1 MKATEI
7 RYRLTKTGALVLALW
22 TVCFG
27 QAVSSELQTHESIRE
42 AARNHVLGDIRNSD
56 GKITATASQLD
67 RRLKLA
73 ACSQPLKT
81 FLPNGRKNESR
92 WTVGVRC
99 SGKREWTLYVSVTVS
114 TLKHVLIANRE
125 LLKGTIITASDL
137 KTEERDI
144 ARLHRG
150 YLERAEQAVGK
161 ELKRTLHEGDVV
173 APTRIVSPDT
183 IKRGSQVTIL
193 ASVGSIRVRMNGK
206 ALGKGAI
213 GERIKVLNESSRR
226 KIEATIIA
234 PGIVEVAM

>member
-1 MKATEI
+1 MI
-7 RYRLTKTGALVLALW
+7 LALW
-22 TVCFG
+22 IVSLG
-27 QAVSSELQTHESIRE
+27 QSQAASGGLQTHESIHE
-42 AARNHVLGDIRNSD
+42 AARNHVLGDIRSSGGKNSV
-56 GKITATASQLD
+56 TASQLD

-73 ACSQPLKT
+73 TCSQPLET
-81 FLPNGRKNESR
+81 FLPNGRKSESR

-99 SGKREWTLYVSVTVS
+99 SGKKEWTLYVSVRVS
-114 TLKHVLIANRE
+114 TFKHVLIATRE
-125 LLKGTIITASDL
+125 LPKGTTLTASDL

-150 YLERAEQAVGK
+150 YLEQAEQAVGK
-161 ELKRTLHEGDVV
+161 VLKRTLHQGDVV

-206 ALGKGAI
+206 ALGKGTV
-213 GERIKVLNESSRR
+213 GDRIKVLNESSRR
-226 KIEATIIA
+226 KIDATIIA